1 MTSAATVASHKYC
14 TMKINQIVDEES
26 HIDPGIIAA
35 LKKKGYI
42 MPPGARGLDAAA
54 FVEPGTGQI
63 LKIFGTSA
71 GADVTT
77 KNGRQRTNFSD
88 SQKMSIYWAKYC
100 AANSGNK
107 FLPKFSGI
115 ESFHWGSAVY
125 LQIRQERLYDL
136 EKNWQRT
143 IESMAMMAGREIPF
157 DTMDQ
162 KFTNNHYA
170 DTRAAW
176 KQIQKKMGNND
187 LRLFYQ
193 TMINI
198 SDIGEQNG
206 WYYDLHGDNI
216 MMRRDGTPVILDPWA
231 L

>member
-1 MTSAATVASHKYC
+1 
-14 TMKINQIVDEES
+14 MKINQIVDEES
-26 HIDPGIIAA
+26 HIDPGIIDA
-35 LKKKGYI
+35 LKKKGYK
-42 MPPGARGLDAAA
+42 PKGRGDDAVA

-63 LKIFGTSA
+63 LKIFGTGD
-71 GADVTT
+71 GADVT
-77 KNGRQRTNFSD
+77 KKAGQQQTNFNEH
-88 SQKMSIYWAKYC
+88 QKMAIYWAKYC

-143 IESMAMMAGREIPF
+143 IESMAMQAGRKVPF
-157 DTMDQ
+157 ETMDQ

-187 LRLFYQ
+187 LALFYQ
-193 TMINI
+193 TMADIANI
-198 SDIGEQNG
+198 ADQKN
-206 WYYDLHGDNI
+206 WAYDLHGDNI

>member
-1 MTSAATVASHKYC
+1 
-14 TMKINQIVDEES
+14 MKILEIITENTLEIVNEES

-35 LKKKGYI
+35 LKQKGYT
-42 MPPGARGLDAAA
+42 MPPGARGDDAIA
-54 FVEPGTGQI
+54 FLEPGTGQI
-63 LKIFGTSA
+63 LKIFGTGS
-71 GADVTT
+71 GADVVK
-77 KNGRQRTNFSD
+77 KNVKQQTNFSD
-88 SQKMSIYWAKYC
+88 AQKMAYFWAKYC
-100 AANSGNK
+100 DMHSGNK

-143 IESMAMMAGREIPF
+143 IESMAWMAGREVPF

-162 KFTNNHYA
+162 KFTNNYYS
-170 DTRAAW
+170 DTKAAW
-176 KQIQKKMGNND
+176 EQIKEKMGNTD
-187 LRLFYQ
+187 LALFYQ

-198 SDIGEQNG
+198 SNIGEQNG

>member
-1 MTSAATVASHKYC
+1 
-14 TMKINQIVDEES
+14 MKINQIVDEES

-42 MPPGARGLDAAA
+42 MPRGARGGDAAA

-77 KNGRQRTNFSD
+77 KNGRQRTNFGD
-88 SQKMSIYWAKYC
+88 SQMMSIYWAKYC

-198 SDIGEQNG
+198 SNIGEQNG

>member
-1 MTSAATVASHKYC
+1 
-14 TMKINQIVDEES
+14 MKINQIVTEES
-26 HIDPGIIAA
+26 HIDPDIIAA
-35 LKKKGYI
+35 LKKKGYKSK
-42 MPPGARGLDAAA
+42 GRGDDAVA

-63 LKIFGTSA
+63 LKIFGTGD
-71 GADVTT
+71 GADVT
-77 KNGRQRTNFSD
+77 KKAGQQQTNFNQH
-88 SQKMSIYWAKYC
+88 QKMAIYWAKYC

-136 EKNWQRT
+136 EKDQKRT
-143 IESMAMMAGREIPF
+143 IESMAMQARRKVPF

-162 KFTNNHYA
+162 KYTNNHYA

-176 KQIQKKMGNND
+176 KQIKDKIDNKD

-193 TMINI
+193 TMIDIANI
-198 SDIGEQNG
+198 GDQKN
-206 WYYDLHGDNI
+206 WAYDLHGDNI

>member
-1 MTSAATVASHKYC
+1 
-14 TMKINQIVDEES
+14 MKINQIVDEES

-42 MPPGARGLDAAA
+42 MPRGARGCDAAA

-63 LKIFGTSA
+63 LKIFGTSD
-71 GADVTT
+71 GADVTK
-77 KNGRQRTNFSD
+77 KNGRERTNFSD
-88 SQKMSIYWAKYC
+88 SQMMSIYWAKYC

-143 IESMAMMAGREIPF
+143 IESMAMHAGREIPF

-176 KQIQKKMGNND
+176 KQIQKKMDNRD

-193 TMINI
+193 TMIDISNI
-198 SDIGEQNG
+198 ADQKN
-206 WYYDLHGDNI
+206 WAYDLHGNNI